1 MSEEHDPKSYF
12 IFNFI
17 YEGKEVT
24 LNFNKEDP
32 TVTDVLDEVLNFM
45 KACGYC
51 FDVDDRLEVV
61 NDFRHPSLNSEEF
74 VDERED
80 AIRQMPDGSVKFVN
94 PNWPNDWPDPE
105 VTNFGWVEYDANG
118 VPTHHTPYKQ
128 KDY

>member
-1 MSEEHDPKSYF
+1 MSEERDPKSYF

-74 VDERED
+74 VDERQD
-80 AIRQMPDGSVKFVN
+80 AIRPMPDGSVKFVN

-105 VTNFGWVEYDANG
+105 VTNFGWVEYDVNG